1 MKLFLAQL
9 NNIVGDIEGNL
20 NKAIDVLQDAK
31 KLDSDLVIFSELFLS
46 GYPPEDLVL
55 KKSFVSACKNALDSL
70 ITYSEEKELG
80 VIIGL
85 PIYEKNKLFNAAAV
99 IDKGQLIGFSKKVNL
114 PNYSVFYEKRVFSK
128 NNTPEIFNFRGI
140 KLGVPICE
148 DIWMDNVCKELKD
161 KGCELII
168 SPNGSPFDKY
178 KINQRKTIIE
188 DRVTEVKTPFVYVN
202 QFGGQDELVFDGSSL
217 VMNGNKEVVFEA
229 PSWEE
234 NTSVVEF
241 NVSAKKF
248 NDLPFEKAQVS
259 DLENIYMAMVIGL
272 RDYVAKNNF
281 PGVILG
287 LSGGIDSAFCAAV
300 AVDALGKDKVNAYML
315 PSVYTSKN
323 SLDDAKDCAKRL
335 EIHLDSIP
343 ISNTFLSLEDSLEEL
358 FKGLPTDIT
367 EENLQSRIRGTIL
380 MAISNK
386 IGKMLITTG
395 NKSEVSVGYSTLY
408 GDMNGGF
415 NPIKDIYKT
424 ELYALAN
431 WRNLNVPKNVLL
443 TKKNIIPET
452 IISKEPT
459 AELRDNQKDSDSLP
473 SYDQLD
479 QILEGLV
486 EYELSTDELEKKGFS
501 RDEIKKVEQEIDK
514 LKKSAPEKISKI
526 AIDTSSELLKKLI
539 GAEINNSSISAIVND
554 LSKKNGIKY
563 YGN

>member
-114 PNYSVFYEKRVFSK
+114 PNYSVFDEKRVFNK

-140 KLGVPICE
+140 KLGIPICE

-161 KGCELII
+161 QGCELII

-188 DRVTEVKTPFVYVN
+188 DRVTEVKIPFVYVN

-486 EYELSTDELEKKGFS
+486 EYELSTNELENKGFS
-501 RDEIKKVEQEIDK
+501 RDEIKKVENLLYVSEYKRRQ
-514 LKKSAPEKISKI
+514 SAPGVKISLRNFGRDRRYPITNKYR
-526 AIDTSSELLKKLI
+526 DRSE
-539 GAEINNSSISAIVND
+539 
-554 LSKKNGIKY
+554 
-563 YGN
+563 

>member
-70 ITYSEEKELG
+70 ITYSKEKELG

-114 PNYSVFYEKRVFSK
+114 PNYSVFDEKRVFNK
-128 NNTPEIFNFRGI
+128 NNTPEIFNFRGV

-148 DIWMDNVCKELKD
+148 DIWMDNVCKGLKD
-161 KGCELII
+161 QGCELII

-217 VMNGNKEVVFEA
+217 AMNGNKEVVFEA

-272 RDYVAKNNF
+272 RDYVTKNNF

-343 ISNTFLSLEDSLEEL
+343 IGNTFLSLEDSLEEL

-486 EYELSTDELEKKGFS
+486 EYELSTNELESKGFS
-501 RDEIKKVEQEIDK
+501 RDEIKKVENLLYVSEYKRRQ
-514 LKKSAPEKISKI
+514 SAPGVKISLRNFGRDRRYPITNKYR
-526 AIDTSSELLKKLI
+526 DKSE
-539 GAEINNSSISAIVND
+539 
-554 LSKKNGIKY
+554 
-563 YGN
+563 

>member
-114 PNYSVFYEKRVFSK
+114 PNYSVFDEKRVFNK

-140 KLGVPICE
+140 KLGIPICE

-161 KGCELII
+161 QGCELII

-217 VMNGNKEVVFEA
+217 AMNGNKEVVFEA

-272 RDYVAKNNF
+272 RDYVTKNNF

-323 SLDDAKDCAKRL
+323 SLDDATDCAKRL

-343 ISNTFLSLEDSLEEL
+343 ISNTFLSLEDSLEEI

-486 EYELSTDELEKKGFS
+486 EYELSTNELESKGFS
-501 RDEIKKVEQEIDK
+501 RDEIKKVENLLYVSEYKRRQ
-514 LKKSAPEKISKI
+514 SAPGVKISLRNFGRDRRYPITNKYR
-526 AIDTSSELLKKLI
+526 DKSE
-539 GAEINNSSISAIVND
+539 
-554 LSKKNGIKY
+554 
-563 YGN
+563 

>member
-114 PNYSVFYEKRVFSK
+114 PNYSVFDEKRVFNK

-140 KLGVPICE
+140 KLGIPICE

-161 KGCELII
+161 QGCELII

-217 VMNGNKEVVFEA
+217 AMNGNKEVVFEA

-486 EYELSTDELEKKGFS
+486 EYELSTNELEKKGFS
-501 RDEIKKVEQEIDK
+501 RDEIKKVENLLYISEYKRRQ
-514 LKKSAPEKISKI
+514 SAPGVKISLRNFGRDRRYPITNKYR
-526 AIDTSSELLKKLI
+526 DTSE
-539 GAEINNSSISAIVND
+539 
-554 LSKKNGIKY
+554 
-563 YGN
+563 

>member
-114 PNYSVFYEKRVFSK
+114 PNYSVFDEKRVFSK

-161 KGCELII
+161 QGCELII

-188 DRVTEVKTPFVYVN
+188 DRVTEVKIPFVYVN

-272 RDYVAKNNF
+272 KDYVAKNNF

-486 EYELSTDELEKKGFS
+486 EYELSTNELEKKGFS
-501 RDEIKKVEQEIDK
+501 RDEIKKVENLLYVSEYKRRQ
-514 LKKSAPEKISKI
+514 SAPGVKISLRNFGRDRRYPITNKYR
-526 AIDTSSELLKKLI
+526 DKSE
-539 GAEINNSSISAIVND
+539 
-554 LSKKNGIKY
+554 
-563 YGN
+563 

>member
-114 PNYSVFYEKRVFSK
+114 PNYSVFDEKRVFNK

-140 KLGVPICE
+140 KLGIPICE

-217 VMNGNKEVVFEA
+217 AMNGNKEVVFEA

-272 RDYVAKNNF
+272 RDYVTKNNF

-486 EYELSTDELEKKGFS
+486 EYELSTNELESKGFS
-501 RDEIKKVEQEIDK
+501 RDEIKKVENLLYVSEYKRRQ
-514 LKKSAPEKISKI
+514 SAPGVKISLRNFGRDRRYPITNKYR
-526 AIDTSSELLKKLI
+526 DKSE
-539 GAEINNSSISAIVND
+539 
-554 LSKKNGIKY
+554 
-563 YGN
+563 

>member
-70 ITYSEEKELG
+70 ITYSKEKELG

-114 PNYSVFYEKRVFSK
+114 PNYSVFDEKRVFNK

-140 KLGVPICE
+140 KLGIPICE

-161 KGCELII
+161 QGCELII

-217 VMNGNKEVVFEA
+217 AMNGNKEVVFEA

-272 RDYVAKNNF
+272 RDYVTKNNF

-335 EIHLDSIP
+335 GIHLDSIP

-486 EYELSTDELEKKGFS
+486 EYELSTNELEKKGFS
-501 RDEIKKVEQEIDK
+501 RNEIKKVENLLYVSEYKRRQ
-514 LKKSAPEKISKI
+514 SAPGVKISLRNFGRDRRYPITNKYR
-526 AIDTSSELLKKLI
+526 DKSE
-539 GAEINNSSISAIVND
+539 
-554 LSKKNGIKY
+554 
-563 YGN
+563 

>member
-114 PNYSVFYEKRVFSK
+114 PNYSVFDEKRVFSK

-161 KGCELII
+161 QGCELII

-272 RDYVAKNNF
+272 KDYVAKNNF

-486 EYELSTDELEKKGFS
+486 EYELSTNELEKKGFS
-501 RDEIKKVEQEIDK
+501 RDEIKKVENLLYVSEYKRRQ
-514 LKKSAPEKISKI
+514 SAPGVKISLRNFGRDRRYPITNKYR
-526 AIDTSSELLKKLI
+526 DKSE
-539 GAEINNSSISAIVND
+539 
-554 LSKKNGIKY
+554 
-563 YGN
+563 

>member
-114 PNYSVFYEKRVFSK
+114 PNYSVFDEKRVFNK

-140 KLGVPICE
+140 KLGIPICE

-161 KGCELII
+161 QGCELII

-217 VMNGNKEVVFEA
+217 AMNGNKEVVFEA

-272 RDYVAKNNF
+272 RDYVTKNNF

-486 EYELSTDELEKKGFS
+486 EYELSTNELENKGFS
-501 RDEIKKVEQEIDK
+501 RDEIKKVENLLYVSEYKRRQ
-514 LKKSAPEKISKI
+514 SAPGVKISLRNFGRDRRYPITNKYR
-526 AIDTSSELLKKLI
+526 DKSE
-539 GAEINNSSISAIVND
+539 
-554 LSKKNGIKY
+554 
-563 YGN
+563 

>member
-70 ITYSEEKELG
+70 ITYSKEKELG

-114 PNYSVFYEKRVFSK
+114 PNYSVFDEKRVFNK

-140 KLGVPICE
+140 KLGIPICE

-161 KGCELII
+161 QGCELII

-272 RDYVAKNNF
+272 RDYVTKNNF

-486 EYELSTDELEKKGFS
+486 EYELSTNELESKGFS
-501 RDEIKKVEQEIDK
+501 RDEIKKVENLLYVSEYKRRQ
-514 LKKSAPEKISKI
+514 SAPGVKISLRNFGRDRRYPITNKYR
-526 AIDTSSELLKKLI
+526 DKSE
-539 GAEINNSSISAIVND
+539 
-554 LSKKNGIKY
+554 
-563 YGN
+563 

>member
-70 ITYSEEKELG
+70 ITYSEEQELG

-114 PNYSVFYEKRVFSK
+114 PNYSVFDEKRVFNK

-140 KLGVPICE
+140 KLGIPICE

-161 KGCELII
+161 QGCELII

-272 RDYVAKNNF
+272 KDYVAKNNF

-343 ISNTFLSLEDSLEEL
+343 IGNTFLSLEDSLEEL

-486 EYELSTDELEKKGFS
+486 EYELSTNELEKKGFS
-501 RDEIKKVEQEIDK
+501 RDEIKKVENLLYVSEYKRRQ
-514 LKKSAPEKISKI
+514 SAPGVKISLRNFGRDRRYPITNKYR
-526 AIDTSSELLKKLI
+526 DKSE
-539 GAEINNSSISAIVND
+539 
-554 LSKKNGIKY
+554 
-563 YGN
+563 

>member
-114 PNYSVFYEKRVFSK
+114 PNYSVFDEKRVFNK

-140 KLGVPICE
+140 KLGIPICE

-161 KGCELII
+161 QGCELII

-217 VMNGNKEVVFEA
+217 AMNGNKEVVFEA

-272 RDYVAKNNF
+272 RDYVTKNNF

-335 EIHLDSIP
+335 EIRLDSIP

-486 EYELSTDELEKKGFS
+486 EYELSTNELESKGFS
-501 RDEIKKVEQEIDK
+501 RDEIKKVENLLYVSEYKRRQ
-514 LKKSAPEKISKI
+514 SAPGVKISLRNFGRDRRYPITNKYR
-526 AIDTSSELLKKLI
+526 DKSE
-539 GAEINNSSISAIVND
+539 
-554 LSKKNGIKY
+554 
-563 YGN
+563 

>member
-80 VIIGL
+80 AIIGL

-114 PNYSVFYEKRVFSK
+114 PNYSVFDEKRVFSK
-128 NNTPEIFNFRGI
+128 NNAPEIFNFRGI

-161 KGCELII
+161 QGCELII

-272 RDYVAKNNF
+272 RDYVTKNNF

-343 ISNTFLSLEDSLEEL
+343 IGNTFLSLEDSLEEL

-486 EYELSTDELEKKGFS
+486 EYELSTNELEKKGFS
-501 RDEIKKVEQEIDK
+501 RDEIKKVENLLYVSEYKRRQ
-514 LKKSAPEKISKI
+514 SAPGVKISLRNFGRDRRYPITNKFRDKI
-526 AIDTSSELLKKLI
+526 E
-539 GAEINNSSISAIVND
+539 
-554 LSKKNGIKY
+554 
-563 YGN
+563 

>member
-20 NKAIDVLQDAK
+20 NKAIDVIQDAK

-80 VIIGL
+80 LIIGL

-114 PNYSVFYEKRVFSK
+114 PNYSVFDEKRVFNK

-140 KLGVPICE
+140 KLGIPICE

-161 KGCELII
+161 QGCELII

-272 RDYVAKNNF
+272 KDYVAKNNF

-486 EYELSTDELEKKGFS
+486 EYELSTNELEKKGFS
-501 RDEIKKVEQEIDK
+501 RDEIKKVENLLYVSEYKRRQ
-514 LKKSAPEKISKI
+514 SAPGVKISLRNFGRDRRYPITNKYR
-526 AIDTSSELLKKLI
+526 DKSE
-539 GAEINNSSISAIVND
+539 
-554 LSKKNGIKY
+554 
-563 YGN
+563 